1 MKKEAFVKTVD
12 AILAAQERHEKL
24 CERLNEALRS
34 TRNVLDTPNF
44 SDLVYDYG
52 IEDDLIDMFELEFG
66 PDGRDKIAAY
76 IYEQKGLGIKTSYK
90 EYADAGE
97 LYDDIIS
104 SKQK

>member
-1 MKKEAFVKTVD
+1 MKKEAFVKTVE

-24 CERLNEALRS
+24 CEKLTSVLQE
-34 TRNVLDTPNF
+34 TRVVIEKPNL

-52 IEDDLIDMFELEFG
+52 LEDDLIDMFELEFG

-76 IYEQKGLGIKTSYK
+76 IYEQIGMGMKTAYK

-97 LYDDIIS
+97 LYDDII
-104 SKQK
+104 KNTTK